1 MRSQTG
7 PIVINMLKF
16 KVITAAF
23 KHKWRLPNVMQIK
36 CSVFLFFYKNKIK
49 KNAPTHFMLYAWPER
64 EKGGQR
70 INGMRKSS
78 KQERER
84 ARRKEEWGERAR
96 NRE

>member
-49 KNAPTHFMLYAWPER
+49 KKCIDPFYALCV
-64 EKGGQR
+64 
-70 INGMRKSS
+70 
-78 KQERER
+78 
-84 ARRKEEWGERAR
+84 A
-96 NRE
+96 

>member
-7 PIVINMLKF
+7 PIVIIMLKF

-49 KNAPTHFMLYAWPER
+49 KKCTDPFYALCV
-64 EKGGQR
+64 
-70 INGMRKSS
+70 
-78 KQERER
+78 
-84 ARRKEEWGERAR
+84 A
-96 NRE
+96 